1 MMCLFQTNRSTTLED
16 FKKILY
22 TRIKIFCILGGLGI
36 FTFTL
41 GILSVSTHLFNLEDY
56 VSGLLTGA
64 GSALIASSVV
74 VILRTY
80 KILKNEDKLKEERL
94 KYQDERNI
102 MIANQSI
109 KTATVA
115 LLVALYISIILVLIV
130 NHEML
135 YYLLVPIFVFLATY
149 VAAALYFNKRY

>member
-16 FKKILY
+16 FKKVLY
-22 TRIKIFCILGGLGI
+22 TRIKFFCVLGGLGV
-36 FTFTL
+36 FTFAL
-41 GILSVSTHLFNLEDY
+41 GILSVSTNLFNLEDY

-64 GSALIASSVV
+64 GSALIACSIIA
-74 VILRTY
+74 ILRTY

-102 MIANQSI
+102 MIANQAT
-109 KTATVA
+109 KVATVT
-115 LLVALYISIILVLIV
+115 LLVALYISIMLVLIV

-135 YYLLVPIFVFLATY
+135 YYLLIPIFVFLTTY
-149 VAAALYFNKRY
+149 VAAAIYFNKRY